1 MTNRHKVIGGD
12 FHEAISEATGNAS
25 LSATHAAD
33 GVLNPVW
40 KRTVPNPFH
49 DSRVDEPLHGVGMAD
64 WGQDGPSVCR
74 YHCWL
79 LPADVHR
86 HLDSRGRR
94 STGGQ
99 AHRVCEI
106 KLREK

>member
-1 MTNRHKVIGGD
+1 MPNRHKVIGGD
-12 FHEAISEATGNAS
+12 FHEAIPEAAGNSS
-25 LSATHAAD
+25 LSAAHAAD

-49 DSRVDEPLHGVGMAD
+49 DSRADEPLHGVGMAD

-86 HLDSRGRR
+86 QLDSRGRR